1 MMKTAR
7 PDRVSVTRRVAA
19 SPRAVW
25 LIVCD
30 PARHV
35 DIDSSG
41 MLQVAPDV
49 RPLTRPARPSTWTWT
64 AVPRKAG
71 RPAARNRPALAG
83 GSRPMVDVGPS
94 PTGEASTAS
103 SRTDRIQKCL
113 VISPI

>member
-1 MMKTAR
+1 MKTAR

-64 AVPRKAG
+64 AVPLGDIPTMAEDRKFG
-71 RPAARNRPALAG
+71 PASG
-83 GSRPMVDVGPS
+83 
-94 PTGEASTAS
+94 AS
-103 SRTDRIQKCL
+103 SPGQKRAGVFRKL
-113 VISPI
+113 VTRVWA